1 MKRVYARPLAFKE
14 ALEARLRERAA
25 LEGRAINR
33 VRQLLVMERYL
44 ARVFACMDSAV
55 LKGGI
60 VMELRLDRARATKD
74 VDLRLVERPEEL
86 LTRLQAAGRLDLGD
100 HLSFE
105 VRADPTH
112 PVIEADGLRYD
123 GQRFRA
129 EARLAGRPYG
139 SVFGVDVAIGEPV
152 VGRPQ
157 EIEGSDVLA
166 FIDVLIPRFRAYPIT
181 THIAEKLHTYTLPR
195 PRPDSRVKDLPD
207 IALLAQAGASACSA
221 GASEVGTPAIDQSPP
236 LPSTLA
242 TASVTLASPGLE
254 SVNVPAAVPF
264 PTGTVPRSSEA
275 GATSRPG
282 SPSPDGSG
290 ELSSPLTGA
299 STRQA
304 NRRMNGYM
312 YSPTNTLRAR
322 AARRPAPLEVPEP
335 SP

>member
-1 MKRVYARPLAFKE
+1 MKRAYATPLAFKE

-44 ARVFACMDSAV
+44 ARVFACVDSAV

-74 VDLRLVERPEEL
+74 VDLRLVGRPEEL

-139 SVFGVDVAIGEPV
+139 SVFGVDVAVGEPL

-157 EIEGSDVLA
+157 EIEGSEVLA
-166 FIDVLIPRFRAYPIT
+166 FIGVPAPRFLAYPIA
-181 THIAEKLHTYTLPR
+181 THIAEKLHAYTLPR
-195 PRPDSRVKDLPD
+195 PRPNSRVKDLPD
-207 IALLAQAGASACSA
+207 IALLAQAGAVA
-221 GASEVGTPAIDQSPP
+221 GPVLSEAIASTFANR
-236 LPSTLA
+236 A
-242 TASVTLASPGLE
+242 THP
-254 SVNVPAAVPF
+254 VPALLPDPPEGWVPVYARMAAEEGLPWSDLPDLVSAVRAFLDPVLA
-264 PTGTVPRSSEA
+264 GQPRA
-275 GATSRPG
+275 WNP
-282 SPSPDGSG
+282 
-290 ELSSPLTGA
+290 
-299 STRQA
+299 
-304 NRRMNGYM
+304 
-312 YSPTNTLRAR
+312 AR
-322 AARRPAPLEVPEP
+322 WRWEDRER
-335 SP
+335 